1 MKAGPC
7 PGQSRGRAAAGDG
20 PRPGALE
27 ALGDLS
33 GNGSGSG
40 KLQRAG
46 APGRWRRSVQGRGSG
61 PRKPGGPGSAEKAAE
76 ISEDPAGGPGRH
88 PGGGKAAE
96 AGNPGKIAEYKTQ

>member
-1 MKAGPC
+1 MDNPEEGLQLETV
-7 PGQSRGRAAAGDG
+7 PGRELWKPSEIYQ
-20 PRPGALE
+20 
-27 ALGDLS
+27 